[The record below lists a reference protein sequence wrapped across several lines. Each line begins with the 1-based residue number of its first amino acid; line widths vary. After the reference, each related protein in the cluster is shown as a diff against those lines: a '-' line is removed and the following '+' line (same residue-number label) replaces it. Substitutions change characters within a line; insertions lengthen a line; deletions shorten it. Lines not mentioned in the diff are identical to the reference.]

1 MPEPEEVQVEEEGV
15 AAPEEQPKPSF
26 SIGKLIEWLLSN
38 IIPVIIAVVLSTI
51 VAFLMIRSMLAKKSE
66 EVYKTVKLAPKP
78 APLAIFKLEEFRINT
93 ADIDESHFVRL
104 RINLAYDNK
113 NKKLATEL
121 AQRIEQ
127 IRDIIIRVLN
137 SKEKQDID
145 EPIEKE
151 KLKEEIKKQIN
162 NILTSGEIEDIYYDE
177 FVIS

>member
-1 MPEPEEVQVEEEGV
+1 MPEPEEIQVEEE
-15 AAPEEQPKPSF
+15 APAQEEQPKPGF

-38 IIPVIIAVVLSTI
+38 MIPIIIAVVLSTV
-51 VAFLMIRSMLAKKSE
+51 VAFLMIRGSLAKKSE

-78 APLAIFKLEEFRINT
+78 QPLVIFKLDEFRINT
-93 ADIDESHFVRL
+93 ADIDEAHFVRL
-104 RINLAYDNK
+104 RVNLAYDGK
-113 NKKLATEL
+113 NKKLAQEL
-121 AQRIEQ
+121 SQRIEQ

-151 KLKEEIKKQIN
+151 ELKEEIKKQIN
-162 NILTSGEIEDIYYDE
+162 NILSSGEIEDIYYDE

>member
-1 MPEPEEVQVEEEGV
+1 MPEPEEIQVEEE
-15 AAPEEQPKPSF
+15 APAQEEQPKPGF

-38 IIPVIIAVVLSTI
+38 MIPIIIAVVLSTV
-51 VAFLMIRSMLAKKSE
+51 VAFLMIRGSLAKKSE

-78 APLAIFKLEEFRINT
+78 QPLVIFKLDEFRINT
-93 ADIDESHFVRL
+93 ADIDEVHFVRL
-104 RINLAYDNK
+104 RVNLAYNGK

-127 IRDIIIRVLN
+127 LRDIIIRVLN

-151 KLKEEIKKQIN
+151 ELKEELKKQIN
-162 NILTSGEIEDIYYDE
+162 NILSSGEIEDIYYDE